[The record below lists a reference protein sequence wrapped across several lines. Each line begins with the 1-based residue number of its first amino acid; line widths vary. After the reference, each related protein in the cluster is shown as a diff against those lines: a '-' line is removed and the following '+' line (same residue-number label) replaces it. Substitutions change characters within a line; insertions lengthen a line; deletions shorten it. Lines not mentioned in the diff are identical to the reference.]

1 MRHTTVNVRG
11 VRVVS
16 TQPMTNV
23 EAIVVEW
30 LTKRKIVFEFQTSL
44 MGGFY
49 QLGGAVVDILLPARR
64 LAWRIFGEYWH
75 RGVTKEGSDILQ
87 KEMLGEL
94 GWTVVDLWSD
104 DIESKLEETMRL
116 ALMGQ
121 EVLR

>member
-1 MRHTTVNVRG
+1 MPEI
-11 VRVVS
+11 
-16 TQPMTNV
+16 PMTDIETV
-23 EAIVVEW
+23 AYQW
-30 LTKRKIVFEFQTSL
+30 LTRRNIEFQFQTSL
-44 MGGFY
+44 AGGFY
-49 QLGGAVVDILLPARR
+49 QLGGAVVDFLIQDRM

>member
-1 MRHTTVNVRG
+1 MPEI
-11 VRVVS
+11 
-16 TQPMTNV
+16 PMTDI
-23 EAIVVEW
+23 ETIVYQW
-30 LTKRKIVFEFQTSL
+30 LTRRNIEFQFQTSL
-44 MGGFY
+44 RGGFFA
-49 QLGGAVVDILLPARR
+49 LGGAVVDFLLDDLNIAIRV
-64 LAWRIFGEYWH
+64 FGEYWH

-87 KEMLGEL
+87 REMLGEL